1 MSENQPEPISLI
13 ISESEMMM
21 IEAALR
27 NYLMG
32 LTESSF
38 SYTEELLGSYEVLH
52 QKIEDTLTTA
62 KKRRNNEQ
70 LD

>member
-1 MSENQPEPISLI
+1 MSDQPEPISLI

-38 SYTEELLGSYEVLH
+38 SYTEELLGGYEVLH
-52 QKIEDTLTTA
+52 GKIEETLAAA
-62 KKRRNNEQ
+62 KKGRNNHE
-70 LD
+70 